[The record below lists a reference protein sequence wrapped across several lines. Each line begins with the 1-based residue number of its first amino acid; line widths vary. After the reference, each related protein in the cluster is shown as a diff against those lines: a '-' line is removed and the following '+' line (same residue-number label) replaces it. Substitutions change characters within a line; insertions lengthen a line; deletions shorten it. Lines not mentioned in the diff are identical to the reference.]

1 MELIVETF
9 QHQSTCHPLIR
20 EFSGLILNSTVIGA
34 DELSGGFNGSGE
46 YSGEFYGAGE
56 FFDEE
61 AREEKDDLSL
71 SPPLT
76 VVTSLDSLLEKLK
89 VEGPYLPPSIR
100 RDPET
105 AFCNSVAGG
114 AALGK
119 TTVCCRITQRTVE
132 RRARKQNGSLA
143 SRKHSA
149 QIQRSRSTDPESPN
163 GVIFILPPLLDNAR
177 HSPPPPPLEVRVA
190 EVVVER
196 NINLSPPSTDAV
208 NATTTDVPLVPSSSS
223 SAPPEVVRP
232 RAAPTRF
239 AGKSNEEAAAI
250 LIQTIFRAYLA
261 KRAIRAMRGLVRLKS
276 LMEGSVVK
284 RQAANTLKCMQTL
297 SRVQSQI
304 RERRI
309 RMSEENQD
317 MTL

>member
-1 MELIVETF
+1 MGF
-9 QHQSTCHPLIR
+9 QLKREIIR

-46 YSGEFYGAGE
+46 CSGGFYGAGE
-56 FFDEE
+56 FSDEE

-71 SPPLT
+71 SLPLT

-105 AFCNSVAGG
+105 AFCNRCCWRRSI
-114 AALGK
+114 GK
-119 TTVCCRITQRTVE
+119 DYWITQRTVE

-196 NINLSPPSTDAV
+196 NINLSPHSTDAV
-208 NATTTDVPLVPSSSS
+208 NATTTYVPLVPSSSS

>member
-1 MELIVETF
+1 MGKKAKW
-9 QHQSTCHPLIR
+9 
-20 EFSGLILNSTVIGA
+20 FSSVKKA
-34 DELSGGFNGSGE
+34 F
-46 YSGEFYGAGE
+46 
-56 FFDEE
+56 
-61 AREEKDDLSL
+61 
-71 SPPLT
+71 SP
-76 VVTSLDSLLEKLK
+76 DSKK
-89 VEGPYLPPSIR
+89 S
-100 RDPET
+100 
-105 AFCNSVAGG
+105 
-114 AALGK
+114 
-119 TTVCCRITQRTVE
+119 
-132 RRARKQNGSLA
+132 
-143 SRKHSA
+143 KH
-149 QIQRSRSTDPESPN
+149 RSPESPN
-163 GVIFILPPLLDNAR
+163 GVISILPPLLDNAR

-196 NINLSPPSTDAV
+196 NIKLSPPSTDAV

-309 RMSEENQD
+309 RMSKENQD